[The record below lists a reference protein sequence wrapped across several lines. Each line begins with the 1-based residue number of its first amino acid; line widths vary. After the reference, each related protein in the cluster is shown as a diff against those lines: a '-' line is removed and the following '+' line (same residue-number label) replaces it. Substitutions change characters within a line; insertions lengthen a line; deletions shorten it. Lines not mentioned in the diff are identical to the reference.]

1 MVNNSVDNLKRYLND
16 FDILKYKG
24 IEEEYWNNRE
34 IASKN
39 IDKNDENEIGD
50 LNKRINRL
58 KIEEIT
64 FGREDEEITKK
75 INKS

>member
-75 INKS
+75 MNKS